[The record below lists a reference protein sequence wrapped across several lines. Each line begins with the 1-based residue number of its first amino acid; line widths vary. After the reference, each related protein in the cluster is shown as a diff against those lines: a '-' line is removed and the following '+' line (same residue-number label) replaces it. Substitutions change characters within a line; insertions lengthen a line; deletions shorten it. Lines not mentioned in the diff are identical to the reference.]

1 MAYYRTKRG
10 ALFIGEETAFGDGAA
25 ALTYIKTKEVGFP
38 AGMEYAPSD
47 DIVQEDVEDQGTV
60 LYGPGDVTFKM
71 GLHPVKG
78 STWPTAKPV
87 LGSKPPISL
96 PLEAIMGG
104 VLAGGYGVLT
114 AGSTTTVLQFDPY
127 DPVGVPSVMGFVVG
141 EPVYVRTSG
150 AENVLGV
157 NVAKD
162 VDDIN
167 FTVTLRSPLPS
178 APATG
183 AIVYGGYC
191 WPKLSSAASSSYE
204 LQFEGEAVTDVR
216 QSLGGFAGQASIAA
230 PQRGKAEL
238 SMTFHCAEP
247 VPLDVAEAGGN
258 PGVQAYAY
266 PDAAQVI
273 AGGLYL
279 WDGTNNHKLTGGI
292 DIDFGVESVPVE
304 GIHGTDPNGIA
315 AYVMIMRTIRVK
327 VNPAYVDN
335 KLIDLF
341 RNPKAVQVLTGWFG
355 RGPRVWMFQLPQ
367 TIMTMA
373 PTLGDQSGVIIHPL
387 EFGAAAYTGDTG
399 TGGAAAAGDKPAV
412 IGVLAG

>member
-10 ALFIGEETAFGDGAA
+10 ALFIGEETSFGAGSA
-25 ALTYIKTKEVGFP
+25 ALEYIKTKEVGFP
-38 AGMEYAPSD
+38 AGMEYSPAD
-47 DIVQEDVEDQGTV
+47 DIVQEDTEDQGTV

-104 VLAGGYGVLT
+104 VKAGGYGVLV
-114 AGSTTTVLQFDPY
+114 AGSTTTVLKFDP
-127 DPVGVPSVMGFVVG
+127 DGDTPTVMGFVEG
-141 EPVYVRTSG
+141 EPVYVRT
-150 AENVLGV
+150 AAAANVLGV

-162 VDDIN
+162 VDDVA

-178 APATG
+178 APAVS

-191 WPKLSSAASSSYE
+191 WPKLSSAISTSYE
-204 LQFEGEAVTDVR
+204 LKFLGEASTDVR
-216 QSLGGFAGQASIAA
+216 QSLGCFAGAGALAA
-230 PQRGKAEL
+230 PHRGKGEL
-238 SMTFHCAEP
+238 SLTFHSAQP
-247 VPLDVAEAGGN
+247 VPLDVAEAGGS
-258 PGVQAYAY
+258 PAVQAYSY

-279 WDGTNNHKLTGGI
+279 WDGSSNHKLTGGI

-304 GIHGTDPNGIA
+304 GVHGTDPNGIV

-327 VNPAYVDN
+327 VDPAYVDN
-335 KLIDLF
+335 ALINLF
-341 RNPKAVQVLTGWFG
+341 QNPADVQVLTGWFG

-367 TIMTMA
+367 TIMTLA
-373 PTLGDQSGVIIHPL
+373 PTFGDKAGVIIHPL

-399 TGGAAAAGDKPAV
+399 TGGASDAADKPAV
-412 IGVLAG
+412 LGVLAG